1 MKKRLSFITALAVVC
16 TFFVGCKKDKEE
28 PIDILTSKTWK
39 RAAVDKNPST
49 NPKGS
54 IKYFEISGCVKDDV
68 FYFYDNGTYEIK
80 NPDGTCSTQMSG
92 FKISKYNLNSNEF
105 YLGNST
111 VGEIAE
117 ISKKQLKIYFKIV
130 VSQSPDPNMPDYLV
144 MILE

>member
-1 MKKRLSFITALAVVC
+1 MKKRLSFIIALVIIC

-39 RAAVDKNPST
+39 RATVDKNPST

-68 FYFYDNGTYEIK
+68 FYFYNNGTYEIK
-80 NPDGTCSTQMSG
+80 NPDGTCATQISG
-92 FKISKYNLNSNEF
+92 FNISKYNLNSNEF
-105 YLGNST
+105 YVGNSSAGT
-111 VGEIAE
+111 IAE
-117 ISKKQLKIYFKIV
+117 ISKKQLKFYFKIRG
-130 VSQSPDPNMPDYLV
+130 SQSPDQGLPDYLV